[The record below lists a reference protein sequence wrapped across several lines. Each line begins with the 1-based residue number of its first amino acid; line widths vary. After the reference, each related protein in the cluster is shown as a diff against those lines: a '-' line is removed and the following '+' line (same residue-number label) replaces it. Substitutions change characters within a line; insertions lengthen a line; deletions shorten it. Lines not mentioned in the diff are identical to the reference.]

1 MFDSFSRCLSSQVQ
15 TGVDIQFWCLM
26 FFGAASIDRDCVAW
40 QHKLKHLF
48 DRHSKHRQDLG
59 ANSIRYKEILLCHL
73 PNMRRDNTPFFPY
86 RKPVG
91 LAEWWI
97 LRHGSANRK
106 RWDKGVANEGR
117 EKCTRLA
124 INQCSALKFLFH
136 IGKLSSTATLWAIQ
150 CHLQIKLN
158 TLGLCYWNA
167 SCSTSSHMAHVI
179 WCALGGVFEH
189 LLAASQI
196 TTTCEQWLEVFTTV
210 TRHNPWTLD
219 WNGTVLCHGW
229 EIMWHHHIDLH
240 GPLSNWLICLIIYGA
255 EGLIPPIIF
264 LDKYPSLVIESHIN
278 PIPSHSKMSKIM
290 GKYPSLQS
298 ESSSI
303 ISHPIL
309 PCPGMV
315 WIMTM
320 IG

>member
-15 TGVDIQFWCLM
+15 TGADIQFWCLM
-26 FFGAASIDRDCVAW
+26 FFRAVSIDRDCVSW

-124 INQCSALKFLFH
+124 INQCSALKFLFR

-150 CHLQIKLN
+150 YHLQIKLN

-167 SCSTSSHMAHVI
+167 SCSTSSHMAQHLWMWFDVHLVACLNTFWQHHRSQPLVNSGWKYSQLSHVTTH
-179 WCALGGVFEH
+179 EH
-189 LLAASQI
+189 LIEMVQYCVMVGRSCG
-196 TTTCEQWLEVFTTV
+196 TTILTSMALWV
-210 TRHNPWTLD
+210 
-219 WNGTVLCHGW
+219 
-229 EIMWHHHIDLH
+229 ID
-240 GPLSNWLICLIIYGA
+240 
-255 EGLIPPIIF
+255 
-264 LDKYPSLVIESHIN
+264 
-278 PIPSHSKMSKIM
+278 
-290 GKYPSLQS
+290 
-298 ESSSI
+298 
-303 ISHPIL
+303 
-309 PCPGMV
+309 
-315 WIMTM
+315 
-320 IG
+320 